1 MKAVKRQLGSGPIP
15 DQSRLPETS
24 MAQTIKEMVYS
35 SVSPEEV
42 FESFYGLNHR
52 ERQTYETILRAEE
65 PLSVEAIADRM
76 DCSLSTAY
84 RYVDTLEAHDLV
96 HVTGLYG
103 GDYLKSAYTAVDP
116 AEIAEHMFEY
126 VDYKYRKCEQNIEAI
141 AERTGDDADCEE
153 TEWDRPGTFL
163 SH

>member
-1 MKAVKRQLGSGPIP
+1 
-15 DQSRLPETS
+15 

-35 SVSPEEV
+35 TVSPEEV

-52 ERQTYETILRAEE
+52 ERQTYEEILAAEE
-65 PLSVEAIADRM
+65 PLSVETIAERM

-84 RYVDTLEAHDLV
+84 RYVDALETHNLV
-96 HVTGLYG
+96 HETGLYDG
-103 GDYLKSAYTAVDP
+103 EYLKSGYTATEP
-116 AEIAEHMFEY
+116 AVIAEHMFDY
-126 VDYKYRKCEQNIEAI
+126 VDFKYQKCERNIEAI
-141 AERTGDDADCEE
+141 ANRNEEPGDCEE

>member
-1 MKAVKRQLGSGPIP
+1 
-15 DQSRLPETS
+15 

-35 SVSPEEV
+35 SVSPEAV

-52 ERQTYETILRAEE
+52 ERQTYEEILAAEE
-65 PLSVEAIADRM
+65 PLSVESIAERM

-84 RYVDTLEAHDLV
+84 RYVDALETHNLV
-96 HVTGLYG
+96 HETGLYDG
-103 GDYLKSAYTAVDP
+103 EYLKSGYTATDP
-116 AEIAEHMFEY
+116 SVIAEHMFDY
-126 VDYKYRKCEQNIEAI
+126 VEFKYRKCERNIEAI
-141 AERTGDDADCEE
+141 SDRTEDAGDCEE

>member
-1 MKAVKRQLGSGPIP
+1 MEKEGPQCKPTEWAVPQTAERH
-15 DQSRLPETS
+15 

-52 ERQTYETILRAEE
+52 ERQTYETILAAEK
-65 PLSVEAIADRM
+65 PLSVEAIAGRM

-84 RYVDTLEAHDLV
+84 RYVDTLRAHNLV
-96 HVTGLYG
+96 DVTGLYK
-103 GDYLKSAYTAVDP
+103 DENIKSGYTATDP
-116 AEIAEHMFEY
+116 TEISEHMLED
-126 VDYKYRKCEQNIEAI
+126 VDFKYQKCEKNIEAI
-141 AERTGDDADCEE
+141 ADTTAEDADCEE

-163 SH
+163 SR

>member
-1 MKAVKRQLGSGPIP
+1 
-15 DQSRLPETS
+15 

-52 ERQTYETILRAEE
+52 ERRTYETILAAET
-65 PLSVEAIADRM
+65 PLSVEDIADRM

-84 RYVDTLEAHDLV
+84 RYVDTLESHSLV
-96 HVTGLYG
+96 HVTGLYE
-103 GDYLKSAYTAVDP
+103 DEYLKSGYTAADP

-126 VDYKYRKCEQNIEAI
+126 VEFKYQKCEENIEAI
-141 AERTGDDADCEE
+141 SSAAEGTDCEE

-163 SH
+163 SQ

>member
-1 MKAVKRQLGSGPIP
+1 
-15 DQSRLPETS
+15 

-52 ERQTYETILRAEE
+52 ERETYETILTADE
-65 PLSVEAIADRM
+65 PLSVEDLADQM
-76 DCSLSTAY
+76 NCSLSTAY
-84 RYVDTLEAHDLV
+84 RYVDTLESHSLV
-96 HVTGLYG
+96 DVTGLYED
-103 GDYLKSAYTAVDP
+103 DYLKSGYTATDP

-126 VDYKYRKCEQNIEAI
+126 VEFKYQKCETNIEAI
-141 AERTGDDADCEE
+141 SAAAAETDCEE

-163 SH
+163 ATTD

>member
-1 MKAVKRQLGSGPIP
+1 
-15 DQSRLPETS
+15 

-52 ERQTYETILRAEE
+52 ERQTYEVILEATE
-65 PLSVEAIADRM
+65 PLSVEAIAERM

-84 RYVDTLEAHDLV
+84 RYVDALENHNLV
-96 HVTGLYG
+96 HETGLYDG
-103 GDYLKSAYTAVDP
+103 EYLKSGYTATEP
-116 AEIAEHMFEY
+116 AVIAEHMFDY
-126 VDYKYRKCEQNIEAI
+126 VDFKYRKCEQNIEAI
-141 AERTGDDADCEE
+141 AEAGEEGEDCEE
-153 TEWDRPGTFL
+153 TEWERSGTFL